1 MPSFPEVHIP
11 RAITN
16 LLPAVSNK
24 QYIADA
30 VAPVVPVNKIQD
42 KIFTFTRDTFIRASG
57 LLGNGAPASYR
68 GTNGESTTVD
78 FDVSNQLFT
87 CTEMVRKIL
96 VNNIIRESADTPL
109 DVFVAATKKVRDTI
123 MLDNEIQVAQLA
135 TNPANYASTS
145 INQLQA
151 NKTNGTS
158 WSNYESS
165 LSNPL
170 INIKQG
176 KKAVKQ
182 GLFTNANTLLIS
194 YGLSYTLQDHP
205 LYKDLYKY
213 MANEGMTN
221 DGLAKSIRGLTTIE
235 GSTFAAT
242 NPYGQSATATNVW
255 AAPPD
260 SSYTENEAREFAL
273 VYYRNSENTLYEPQ
287 TFKTFEAPN
296 PNFRKAD
303 GPNASTGGK
312 SIENMDGNGRGF
324 SIQVWRD
331 IAKAGTYIEC
341 STYRDWQCVTV
352 DGNGMNVGAYL
363 ITDVPDDSPLAG

>member
-1 MPSFPEVHIP
+1 MPTVSDVHIP
-11 RAITN
+11 RAISN

-57 LLGNGAPASYR
+57 LTGNGAPASYR
-68 GTNGESTTVD
+68 GNNGESTTVD
-78 FDVSNQLFT
+78 FDVSNQLFN
-87 CTEMVRKIL
+87 CTEMVKKIL
-96 VNNIIRESADTPL
+96 VTNIVRTSADTPL

-135 TNPANYASTS
+135 TNPANYAATS
-145 INQLQA
+145 VNQLVA
-151 NKTNGTS
+151 NKTNGSS
-158 WSNYESS
+158 WTNYESS

-176 KKAVKQ
+176 KKSVKQ

-213 MANEGMTN
+213 MANDGMTN

-242 NPYGQSATATNVW
+242 NPYGQNATATNIW

-260 SSYTENEAREFAL
+260 STYSETEAREFAL
-273 VYYRNSENTLYEPQ
+273 VYYRNTENTLYEPQ

-296 PNFRKAD
+296 PNFGAAN
-303 GPNASTGGK
+303 GPMASTGGK
-312 SIENMDGNGRGF
+312 SEANTCATSGTPSSTTTRFSEAPSASTVVNGATRAG
-324 SIQVWRD
+324 
-331 IAKAGTYIEC
+331 KARRT
-341 STYRDWQCVTV
+341 
-352 DGNGMNVGAYL
+352 
-363 ITDVPDDSPLAG
+363 P